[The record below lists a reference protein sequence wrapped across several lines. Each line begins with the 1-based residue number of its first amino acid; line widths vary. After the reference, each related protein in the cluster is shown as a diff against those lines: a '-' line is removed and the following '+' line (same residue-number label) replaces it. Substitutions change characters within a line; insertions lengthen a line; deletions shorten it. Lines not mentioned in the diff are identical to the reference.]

1 MRFRTKKFETKT
13 KVNNKRRNNNKKE
26 QPTMTR
32 EFGLIGVV
40 VTVVGYVI
48 GASIFILPGQLAGS
62 VGPAVIFSYAM
73 AAVIALFACVSAAQL
88 GSLYPRTGAGYVA
101 ITELVSPL
109 GAFITI
115 WLMLAA
121 YVFAI
126 ALIANGFGEYFN
138 VLVPSINAKVAAYG
152 VVLLF
157 GALNLGGAANLVRV
171 QSLIVFLFMIA
182 LVAVCFGG
190 LFTVQANNLK
200 PFMPAGISP
209 VVLAVVPAFFSYGGF
224 MVVMEMAGEIKNPA
238 RTIPL
243 ALGISFVVVLIT
255 YIALSFALV
264 GTINWQELASQSAP
278 VSRLAEA
285 IFGSAGAAF
294 ITIAAVGAAA
304 TSVNALVLVASRDI
318 VALSE
323 AGLFS
328 ARFNPQTTGKPQ
340 PTAAVLV
347 ITGFAIGSLMLG
359 QTVME
364 YAVWVSAIALIYQAI
379 AGVALLFITSRA
391 KQAFEESKFKI
402 SGGWLNF
409 WGAGSVLIS
418 LTFLFLVFQDSQGRT
433 LGALTYLAAG
443 LAYYGIRARSDLDW

>member
-1 MRFRTKKFETKT
+1 
-13 KVNNKRRNNNKKE
+13 
-26 QPTMTR
+26 MTR
-32 EFGLIGVV
+32 EFGLIGVI

-62 VGPAVIFSYAM
+62 VGPAVIFSYSL

-101 ITELVSPL
+101 ITKLVSPL

-138 VLVPSINAKVAAYG
+138 VLIPAVDAKVAAYG

-157 GALNLGGAANLVRV
+157 GALNLGAAANLVRV
-171 QSLIVFLFMIA
+171 QSLIVLLFMIA
-182 LVAVCFGG
+182 LAAVCVGG
-190 LFTVQANNLK
+190 FFTVQTDNLD
-200 PFMPAGISP
+200 PFMPAGINP

-243 ALGISFVVVLIT
+243 ALGISFIVVLVT

-264 GTINWQELASQSAP
+264 GTINWEELVSQSAP

-285 IFGSAGAAF
+285 IYGSAGAVF

-323 AGLFS
+323 SGIFS
-328 ARFNPQTTGKPQ
+328 ARFNPEALGKEH

-347 ITGFAIGSLMLG
+347 ITCFAIVSLMLG

-364 YAVWVSAIALIYQAI
+364 YAVWVSAITLIYQAI

-391 KQAFEESKFKI
+391 AEAYGQAKFKL
-402 SGGWLNF
+402 SSGWLMF

-418 LTFLFLVFQDSQGRT
+418 LAFLYLVFQDSQGRT
-433 LGALTYLAAG
+433 VGALIYLAIG
-443 LAYYGIRARSDLDW
+443 VAYYVIRTRSKLGQAQIE

>member
-1 MRFRTKKFETKT
+1 
-13 KVNNKRRNNNKKE
+13 
-26 QPTMTR
+26 MTR

-62 VGPAVIFSYAM
+62 VGPAVIVSYAL

-101 ITELVSPL
+101 ITKLVSPL

-138 VLVPSINAKVAAYG
+138 VLIPAVDAEVAAYG

-171 QSLIVFLFMIA
+171 QSLIVLLFMIA
-182 LVAVCFGG
+182 LVAICIGG
-190 LFTVQANNLK
+190 MFTAEAANLE
-200 PFMPAGISP
+200 PFMPGGINP

-243 ALGISFVVVLIT
+243 ALGISFAVVLLT
-255 YIALSFALV
+255 YITLSFVLV
-264 GTINWQELASQSAP
+264 GTINWEELATQSAP
-278 VSRLAEA
+278 ISRLAEA
-285 IFGSAGAAF
+285 IYGSAGATF
-294 ITIAAVGAAA
+294 ITIAAVDAAA

-323 AGLFS
+323 SGLFS
-328 ARFNPQTTGKPQ
+328 ARFNPESTGTQ
-340 PTAAVLV
+340 HPTAAVLV
-347 ITGFAIGSLMLG
+347 ITGFAIVSLMLG

-364 YAVWVSAIALIYQAI
+364 YAVWVSAITLIYQAI

-391 KQAFEESKFKI
+391 AEAYEQSNFKI
-402 SGGWLNF
+402 SSGWLKF

-418 LTFLFLVFQDSQGRT
+418 LAFLFLVFQDSQGRT
-433 LGALTYLAAG
+433 VGALIYLAVG
-443 LAYYGIRARSDLDW
+443 VAYYAIQTRSKFGQD

>member
-1 MRFRTKKFETKT
+1 MK
-13 KVNNKRRNNNKKE
+13 
-26 QPTMTR
+26 R

-48 GASIFILPGQLAGS
+48 GASIFILPGQLAGT
-62 VGPAVIFSYAM
+62 VGPAVVISYVL
-73 AAVIALFACVSAAQL
+73 AAIIALFACVSAAQL
-88 GSLYPRTGAGYVA
+88 GSLYPRTGAGYIA
-101 ITELVSPL
+101 ISKLVSPL

-138 VLVPSINAKVAAYG
+138 VLVPEVEAKAAAYG

-171 QSLIVFLFMIA
+171 QSLIVLLFMIA
-182 LVAVCFGG
+182 LVAVSIGG
-190 LFTVQANNLK
+190 LFTVRTENLQ
-200 PFMPAGISP
+200 PFMPAGINP
-209 VVLAVVPAFFSYGGF
+209 IILAVVPAFFSYGGF

-243 ALGISFVVVLIT
+243 ALGLSFLVVLIT

-264 GTINWQELASQSAP
+264 GTINWQELALQNAP
-278 VSRLAEA
+278 VSRLAEV
-285 IFGSAGAAF
+285 IFGSWGASF

-318 VALSE
+318 VALAESGIFSSRFDASKSE
-323 AGLFS
+323 SQSPA
-328 ARFNPQTTGKPQ
+328 P
-340 PTAAVLV
+340 AVLI
-347 ITGFAIGSLMLG
+347 ITAFAVASLMLG

-364 YAVWVSAIALIYQAI
+364 YAVWVSAITLIYQAI
-379 AGVALLFITSRA
+379 AGLALLFITSKA
-391 KQAFEESKFKI
+391 QQAYEQSKFKL
-402 SGGWLNF
+402 SGAWLKF
-409 WGAGSVLIS
+409 WGAGSVAIS
-418 LTFLFLVFQDSQGRT
+418 LGFLFLVFQDSQGRAV
-433 LGALTYLAAG
+433 GAVLYLVVG
-443 LAYYGIRARSDLDW
+443 VLYYVIRTRNGADVANSE

>member
-1 MRFRTKKFETKT
+1 
-13 KVNNKRRNNNKKE
+13 
-26 QPTMTR
+26 MTR
-32 EFGLIGVV
+32 EFGLMGVV

-48 GASIFILPGQLAGS
+48 GASIFILPGQLAAS
-62 VGPAVIFSYAM
+62 VGPAVIVSYAL
-73 AAVIALFACVSAAQL
+73 AAVIALFACIAAAQL

-101 ITELVSPL
+101 ISNLVSPL

-138 VLVPSINAKVAAYG
+138 ALLPGVDPQIAAYG

-171 QSLIVFLFMIA
+171 QSLIVLLFMIA
-182 LVAVCFGG
+182 LVAVSAGG
-190 LFTVQANNLK
+190 FFTVNADNLD
-200 PFMPAGISP
+200 PFMPLGINP

-224 MVVMEMAGEIKNPA
+224 MVVMEMAGEIRNPA

-243 ALGISFVVVLIT
+243 ALGISFFIVLLT

-264 GTINWQELASQSAP
+264 GTLNWQELAFQSAP
-278 VSRLAEA
+278 VSRLAQV
-285 IFGSAGAAF
+285 IFGGAGATF
-294 ITIAAVGAAA
+294 ITLAAVGAAA

-323 AGLFS
+323 SGIFS
-328 ARFNPQTTGKPQ
+328 ARFNPATRAGAH
-340 PTAAVLV
+340 PTEAVLV
-347 ITGFAIGSLMLG
+347 VTGLAIASLMLG

-364 YAVWVSAIALIYQAI
+364 YAVWVSAITLIYQAI
-379 AGVALLFITSRA
+379 AGIALLFVRSRA
-391 KQAFEESKFKI
+391 PEAYAQSKFKL
-402 SGGWLNF
+402 SGASLLF

-418 LTFLFLVFQDSQGRT
+418 LAFLFLVFRDSQGRT
-433 LGALTYLAAG
+433 LGAVIYLALG
-443 LAYYGIRARSDLDW
+443 VLYYALRKHRAA

>member
-1 MRFRTKKFETKT
+1 
-13 KVNNKRRNNNKKE
+13 
-26 QPTMTR
+26 MTR
-32 EFGLIGVV
+32 EFGLIGVI

-62 VGPAVIFSYAM
+62 VGPAVIVSYSL
-73 AAVIALFACVSAAQL
+73 AAVIALFACISAAQL

-101 ITELVSPL
+101 ITNLVSPL

-138 VLVPSINAKVAAYG
+138 VLIPAVDARIAAYG

-182 LVAVCFGG
+182 LVAVSVGG
-190 LFTVQANNLK
+190 LFTVEVANLE
-200 PFMPAGISP
+200 PFMPAGINP

-243 ALGISFVVVLIT
+243 ALGISFIVVLIT

-264 GTINWQELASQSAP
+264 GTINWEELASQSAP

-285 IFGSAGAAF
+285 IFGSAGATF
-294 ITIAAVGAAA
+294 ITVAAVGAAA

-323 AGLFS
+323 SGLFS
-328 ARFNPQTTGKPQ
+328 VRFNPDAMGKEH
-340 PTAAVLV
+340 PTAAVMV
-347 ITGFAIGSLMLG
+347 ITGLAIVSLMLG

-364 YAVWVSAIALIYQAI
+364 YAVWVSAITLIYQAI
-379 AGVALLFITSRA
+379 AGVALLFITSKA
-391 KQAFEESKFKI
+391 QDAYEQSKFKL
-402 SGGWLNF
+402 SSGWLLF

-418 LTFLFLVFQDSQGRT
+418 LAFLFLVFQDSQGRT
-433 LGALTYLAAG
+433 VGALMYLALG
-443 LAYYGIRARSDLDW
+443 VAYYVGRTRIRLGQTETE

>member
-1 MRFRTKKFETKT
+1 
-13 KVNNKRRNNNKKE
+13 
-26 QPTMTR
+26 MTR
-32 EFGLIGVV
+32 EFGPMGVV

-48 GASIFILPGQLAGS
+48 GASIFILPGQLAAS
-62 VGPAVIFSYAM
+62 VGPAVIVSYAI
-73 AAVIALFACVSAAQL
+73 AAVIALFACVAAAQL

-101 ITELVSPL
+101 ISNLVSPL

-138 VLVPSINAKVAAYG
+138 ALLPGVDPQIAAYG

-171 QSLIVFLFMIA
+171 QSAIVLLFMIA
-182 LVAVCFGG
+182 LVAVSAGG
-190 LFTVQANNLK
+190 FFTVNADNLD
-200 PFMPAGISP
+200 PFMPLGINP

-224 MVVMEMAGEIKNPA
+224 MVVMEMAGEIRNPA

-243 ALGISFVVVLIT
+243 ALGISFLVVLLT

-264 GTINWQELASQSAP
+264 GTLNWQELASQSAP

-285 IFGSAGAAF
+285 IFGGAGATF
-294 ITIAAVGAAA
+294 ITLAAVGAAA

-323 AGLFS
+323 SGIFS
-328 ARFNPQTTGKPQ
+328 ARFNPAARGGAHPSE
-340 PTAAVLV
+340 AVLV
-347 ITGFAIGSLMLG
+347 VTGLAVASLMLG

-364 YAVWVSAIALIYQAI
+364 YAVWVSAITLIYQAI
-379 AGVALLFITSRA
+379 AGIALLFVTSRGREA
-391 KQAFEESKFKI
+391 YAQSKFKL
-402 SGGWLNF
+402 SGASLLF

-418 LTFLFLVFQDSQGRT
+418 LAFLFLVFRDSQGRT
-433 LGALTYLAAG
+433 LGAIIFLALG
-443 LAYYGIRARSDLDW
+443 VLYYVLRKYRAA

>member
-1 MRFRTKKFETKT
+1 
-13 KVNNKRRNNNKKE
+13 
-26 QPTMTR
+26 MTR
-32 EFGLIGVV
+32 EFGLIGVI

-62 VGPAVIFSYAM
+62 VGPAVIISYSL
-73 AAVIALFACVSAAQL
+73 AAVIALFACISAAQL

-101 ITELVSPL
+101 ITNLVSPL

-138 VLVPSINAKVAAYG
+138 VLVPVVDAKVAAYG

-171 QSLIVFLFMIA
+171 QSLIVLLFMIA
-182 LVAVCFGG
+182 LVAVSVGG
-190 LFTVQANNLK
+190 LFTVESANLE
-200 PFMPAGISP
+200 PFMPAGINP

-243 ALGISFVVVLIT
+243 ALGISFIVVLIT

-264 GTINWQELASQSAP
+264 GTINWEELASQSAP

-285 IFGSAGAAF
+285 IYGSAGATF

-323 AGLFS
+323 SGIFS
-328 ARFNPQTTGKPQ
+328 DRFNPEVTGKAH

-347 ITGFAIGSLMLG
+347 ITALAIASLMLG

-364 YAVWVSAIALIYQAI
+364 YAVWVSAITLIYQAI

-391 KQAFEESKFKI
+391 ADAYAQSKFKL
-402 SGGWLNF
+402 SGGWLRF

-418 LTFLFLVFQDSQGRT
+418 LAFLYLVFQDSQGRT
-433 LGALTYLAAG
+433 VGALVYLVIG
-443 LAYYGIRARSDLDW
+443 VLYYVLRTRGKLGQTSSQ

>member
-1 MRFRTKKFETKT
+1 
-13 KVNNKRRNNNKKE
+13 
-26 QPTMTR
+26 MTR

-62 VGPAVIFSYAM
+62 VGPAVIVSYAL

-101 ITELVSPL
+101 ITKLVSPL

-138 VLVPSINAKVAAYG
+138 VLIPAVDAKVAAYG

-171 QSLIVFLFMIA
+171 QSLIVLLFMIA
-182 LVAVCFGG
+182 LVTVCVGGMFTAEAV
-190 LFTVQANNLK
+190 NLE
-200 PFMPAGISP
+200 PFMPGGINP

-243 ALGISFVVVLIT
+243 ALGISFVVVLLT
-255 YIALSFALV
+255 YITLSFVLV
-264 GTINWQELASQSAP
+264 GTINWEELATQSAP
-278 VSRLAEA
+278 VSRFAEA
-285 IFGSAGAAF
+285 IYGSAGATF

-323 AGLFS
+323 SGLFS
-328 ARFNPQTTGKPQ
+328 ARFNPESTGTQ
-340 PTAAVLV
+340 HPTAAVLV
-347 ITGFAIGSLMLG
+347 ITGFAIVSLMLG

-364 YAVWVSAIALIYQAI
+364 YAVWVSAITLIYQAI

-391 KQAFEESKFKI
+391 AEAYEQSKFKI
-402 SGGWLNF
+402 SSGWLKF

-418 LTFLFLVFQDSQGRT
+418 LAFLFLVFQDSQGRT
-433 LGALTYLAAG
+433 VGALIYLAVG
-443 LAYYGIRARSDLDW
+443 VAYYAIQTRSKFGQD

>member
-1 MRFRTKKFETKT
+1 MTK
-13 KVNNKRRNNNKKE
+13 
-26 QPTMTR
+26 

-62 VGPAVIFSYAM
+62 VGPAVIVSYCL
-73 AAVIALFACVSAAQL
+73 AAVIALFACVTAAQL

-101 ITELVSPL
+101 ITNLVSPL
-109 GAFITI
+109 CAFITI

-138 VLVPSINAKVAAYG
+138 VLVPGIDAKVAAYG

-157 GALNLGGAANLVRV
+157 GVINLGGAANLVKV
-171 QSLIVFLFMIA
+171 QSLIVFVFMIA
-182 LVAVCFGG
+182 LVAVSFGG
-190 LFTVQANNLK
+190 FFTVQADNLK
-200 PFMPAGISP
+200 PFMPAGIST

-243 ALGISFVVVLIT
+243 ALGISFVVVLVT
-255 YIALSFALV
+255 YISLSFALV
-264 GTINWQELASQSAP
+264 GTINWQELAGQSAP
-278 VSRLAEA
+278 VSRLAEV
-285 IFGSAGAAF
+285 IFGGAGATV

-323 AGLFS
+323 SGLFS
-328 ARFNPQTTGKPQ
+328 ARFNPEATGKPH

-347 ITGFAIGSLMLG
+347 ITGFAVASLMLG

-364 YAVWVSAIALIYQAI
+364 YAVWVSEISLIYQAI

-391 KQAFEESKFKI
+391 KQAYKQSKFKI
-402 SGGWLNF
+402 RGGWLKF
-409 WGAGSVLIS
+409 WGVGSVLIS
-418 LTFLFLVFQDSQGRT
+418 LAFLFLVFQDSQGRT
-433 LGALTYLAAG
+433 LGALIYLAVG
-443 LAYYGIRARSDLDW
+443 VTYYGVRTRSHLNL

>member
-1 MRFRTKKFETKT
+1 
-13 KVNNKRRNNNKKE
+13 
-26 QPTMTR
+26 MTR

-62 VGPAVIFSYAM
+62 VGPAITVSYAL

-101 ITELVSPL
+101 ITKLVSPL

-138 VLVPSINAKVAAYG
+138 VLMPGVNAKVAAYG
-152 VVLLF
+152 VVIFF
-157 GALNLGGAANLVRV
+157 GALNLGGVANLVRV
-171 QSLIVFLFMIA
+171 QSLIVLLFMIA

-190 LFTVQANNLK
+190 LFTVEATNLD
-200 PFMPAGISP
+200 PFMPAGFSP

-243 ALGISFVVVLIT
+243 ALGLSFMVVLVT

-278 VSRLAEA
+278 VSRLAEV
-285 IFGSAGAAF
+285 IFGSTGATF

-318 VALSE
+318 VALAES
-323 AGLFS
+323 GLFS
-328 ARFNPQTTGKPQ
+328 ARFNPEKTGRTHP
-340 PTAAVLV
+340 AEAVIV
-347 ITGFAIGSLMLG
+347 VTGLSIASLMLG

-364 YAVWVSAIALIYQAI
+364 YAVWVSAITLVYQAI
-379 AGVALLFITSRA
+379 VGVALLFVTSKA
-391 KQAFEESKFKI
+391 QEAYEQSEFKL
-402 SGGWLNF
+402 SSGWLKF

-418 LTFLFLVFQDSQGRT
+418 LAFLYLVFQDSQGRIVGAVVYFT
-433 LGALTYLAAG
+433 LGVIYYLWRVRTENAQ
-443 LAYYGIRARSDLDW
+443 

>member
-1 MRFRTKKFETKT
+1 
-13 KVNNKRRNNNKKE
+13 
-26 QPTMTR
+26 
-32 EFGLIGVV
+32 
-40 VTVVGYVI
+40 
-48 GASIFILPGQLAGS
+48 
-62 VGPAVIFSYAM
+62 
-73 AAVIALFACVSAAQL
+73 
-88 GSLYPRTGAGYVA
+88 
-101 ITELVSPL
+101 
-109 GAFITI
+109 
-115 WLMLAA
+115 MLAA

-138 VLVPSINAKVAAYG
+138 VLLPAVDARIAAYG

-171 QSLIVFLFMIA
+171 QSLIVLLFMIA
-182 LVAVCFGG
+182 LVAVCVGG
-190 LFTVQANNLK
+190 LFTVQLDNLD
-200 PFMPAGISP
+200 PFMPAGINP

-243 ALGISFVVVLIT
+243 ALGISFLVVLLT

-264 GTINWQELASQSAP
+264 GTINWAELATQSAP

-285 IFGSAGAAF
+285 IFGGAGATF
-294 ITIAAVGAAA
+294 ITVAAVGAAA

-323 AGLFS
+323 SGLFS
-328 ARFNPQTTGKPQ
+328 ARFNPDVTGKPH

-347 ITGFAIGSLMLG
+347 ITGCAVASLMLG

-364 YAVWVSAIALIYQAI
+364 YAVWVSAITLIYQAI
-379 AGVALLFITSRA
+379 VGVALLFITTKAQEAYQQSR
-391 KQAFEESKFKI
+391 FKLG
-402 SGGWLNF
+402 SGWLKF

-418 LTFLFLVFQDSQGRT
+418 LAFLYLVFQDSQGRT
-433 LGALTYLAAG
+433 VGALIYLG
-443 LAYYGIRARSDLDW
+443 LGVAYYVMRTRSAEKIEPV

>member
-1 MRFRTKKFETKT
+1 
-13 KVNNKRRNNNKKE
+13 
-26 QPTMTR
+26 MTR

-48 GASIFILPGQLAGS
+48 GAPIFILPGQLAGS
-62 VGPAVIFSYAM
+62 VGPAVIVSYAM

-88 GSLYPRTGAGYVA
+88 GSLYPRAGAGYVA
-101 ITELVSPL
+101 ITKLVSPL
-109 GAFITI
+109 GAFVTI

-126 ALIANGFGEYFN
+126 ALIASGFGEYFN
-138 VLVPSINAKVAAYG
+138 VLVSSVDAKVAAYG

-157 GALNLGGAANLVRV
+157 GALNLGGAANLIRV
-171 QSLIVFLFMIA
+171 QSLIVAGFMVA
-182 LVAVCFGG
+182 LAVVCFGG
-190 LFTVQANNLK
+190 LFTVQADNLS
-200 PFMPAGISP
+200 PFMPSGISP

-224 MVVMEMAGEIKNPA
+224 MVVMEMAGEIKNPG

-243 ALGISFVVVLIT
+243 ALGISFLVVLIT
-255 YIALSFALV
+255 YIALSVALV

-285 IFGSAGAAF
+285 IFGATGATF

-323 AGLFS
+323 SGLFS
-328 ARFNPQTTGKPQ
+328 VRFNPEATGKQ
-340 PTAAVLV
+340 HPTAAVLV
-347 ITGFAIGSLMLG
+347 ITGFAIASLMLG

-364 YAVWVSAIALIYQAI
+364 YAVWVSAITLIYQAI
-379 AGVALLFITSRA
+379 AGVAMLFIISRA
-391 KQAFEESKFKI
+391 KEAFEESKFKI
-402 SGGWLNF
+402 SGGWLKF

-418 LTFLFLVFQDSQGRT
+418 LAFLFLVFQDSQGRT
-433 LGALTYLAAG
+433 VGALIYLVVG
-443 LAYYGIRARSDLDW
+443 VAYYAIRTRSSSGQK

>member
-1 MRFRTKKFETKT
+1 
-13 KVNNKRRNNNKKE
+13 
-26 QPTMTR
+26 MTR
-32 EFGLIGVV
+32 EFGLIGVI

-62 VGPAVIFSYAM
+62 VGPAVIISYSL
-73 AAVIALFACVSAAQL
+73 AAVIALFACISAAQL

-101 ITELVSPL
+101 ITNLVSPL

-138 VLVPSINAKVAAYG
+138 VLIPVVDAKVAAYG

-171 QSLIVFLFMIA
+171 QSLIVLLFMIA
-182 LVAVCFGG
+182 LVAVSVGG
-190 LFTVQANNLK
+190 LFTVESANLE
-200 PFMPAGISP
+200 PFMPAGINP

-243 ALGISFVVVLIT
+243 ALGISFIVVLIT

-285 IFGSAGAAF
+285 IYGSAGATF

-304 TSVNALVLVASRDI
+304 TSVNALVLVASRDV

-323 AGLFS
+323 SGLFS
-328 ARFNPQTTGKPQ
+328 ARFNPEVTGQAHPS
-340 PTAAVLV
+340 AAVLV
-347 ITGFAIGSLMLG
+347 ITALSVASLMLG

-364 YAVWVSAIALIYQAI
+364 YAVWVSAITLIYQAI
-379 AGVALLFITSRA
+379 AGVALLFITSKA
-391 KQAFEESKFKI
+391 QEAYEQSKFKL
-402 SGGWLNF
+402 SGGWLTF

-418 LTFLFLVFQDSQGRT
+418 LAFLYLVFQDSQGRT
-433 LGALTYLAAG
+433 LGALVYLAIG
-443 LAYYGIRARSDLDW
+443 VLYYVLRTRSKSAQANTQ